1 MARGRSWGTGVVS
14 TLSDLAVVCGITLV
28 TYAVWLLPGNPL
40 GPLRVLIGGS
50 FVLLA
55 PGYALTAALFPH
67 GESAV
72 SVTGDR
78 VTLSG
83 LERVVYAVGLSIV
96 TVPLLALFLNYTS
109 WGITPSSVVLTL
121 VWFVLGA
128 TVVAA
133 VRRLRVPA
141 AERYRLP
148 VGDALTRLTGAGP
161 ATAVIGVLFVLSL
174 AVAGTAL
181 ATTDGGQRYTEFYL
195 MGEDDETGEL
205 VADDYPDEIAP
216 GNSAP
221 VYVGI
226 ENRERRQMTYTVLVE
241 FHRVSAVDGERRV
254 TARWQEARYETRLRD
269 GATNGTRVDVSP
281 PESAAG
287 DRLRLTVM
295 LYRGSAGENPEIA
308 DAYRTVHVWVD
319 VPSGG
324 GEP

>member
-1 MARGRSWGTGVVS
+1 MVS
-14 TLSDLAVVCGITLV
+14 ALLDLAVVCGITLL

-40 GPLRVLIGGS
+40 GPLRVLIGGA
-50 FVLLA
+50 FVLLG

-72 SVTGDR
+72 SVTSER
-78 VTLSG
+78 VALSG
-83 LERVVYAVGLSIV
+83 LERLVYALGLSIV
-96 TVPLLALFLNYTS
+96 TVPLLALFLNYTG

-121 VWFVLGA
+121 VWFVLGV
-128 TVVAA
+128 TGVAA
-133 VRRLRVPA
+133 LRRLRAPA

-148 VGDALTRLTGAGP
+148 VGDAIARLTGAGP

-205 VADDYPDEIAP
+205 VADDYPEAIAP
-216 GNSAP
+216 GDSAP

-226 ENRERRQMTYTVLVE
+226 ENRERRQMSYTVLVE
-241 FHRVSAVDGERRV
+241 FHGVSTVDGERTV
-254 TARWQEARYETRLRD
+254 TGRWREARYETQLGD
-269 GATNGTRVDVSP
+269 GATNGTGVRVSP
-281 PESAAG
+281 PESAAS

-295 LYRGSAGENPEIA
+295 LYRGSAGENPRID